1 MSVKRWAYIPEKCE
15 GDNCPGNCDECFKQ
29 DECPPNV
36 TEDEC
41 LCMNGDCES
50 CWKTF
55 GAVEPPKE
63 EECLAKSEKDV
74 FSWLQQEVKT
84 DDN

>member
-1 MSVKRWAYIPEKCE
+1 MSVSKWAYIPEKCD
-15 GDNCPGNCDECFKQ
+15 GDYCPGDCDDCFKQ

-55 GAVEPPKE
+55 GAEEPPKE
-63 EECLAKSEKDV
+63 DRP
-74 FSWLQQEVKT
+74 
-84 DDN
+84 